1 MRAAGESAGY
11 EEVMRECEK
20 KMEVLENID
29 VNKRI
34 VELAT
39 KFSGVKDY
47 IAGVVVNKKV
57 KRQQV
62 MGHVHTIMK
71 MLSRNDEY
79 MLMVMLSRYLFKG
92 KDN

>member
-20 KMEVLENID
+20 KMEGIENID
-29 VNKRI
+29 VNRRI

-47 IAGVVVNKKV
+47 IAEVIVNKKV
-57 KRQQV
+57 KR
-62 MGHVHTIMK
+62 
-71 MLSRNDEY
+71 
-79 MLMVMLSRYLFKG
+79 
-92 KDN
+92 